1 VPQQQ
6 IVRRPARKGEG
17 AGPAENCPPAVVAQA
32 AAGAAQVLQRIDE
45 VLAPT

>member
-1 VPQQQ
+1 VRQQQ

-17 AGPAENCPPAVVAQA
+17 TGPAENPPTPVVAQA